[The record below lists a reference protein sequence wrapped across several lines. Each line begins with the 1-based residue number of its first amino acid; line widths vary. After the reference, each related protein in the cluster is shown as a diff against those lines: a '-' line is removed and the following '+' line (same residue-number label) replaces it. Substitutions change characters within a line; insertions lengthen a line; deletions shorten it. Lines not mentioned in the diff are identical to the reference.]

1 MIRKPKTGSGCGTGC
16 LSLLIIMVLAVAGSY
31 FLIRDRL
38 ASLEEIE
45 ESSNQLELIYGSIY
59 EFTPGLD
66 TKYNLERTARFLQAR
81 SIIKDEIDEL
91 ENGLSDIQLEIDD
104 IKDDTSLWDVFTLI
118 KSGFGLIPEIVRYYK
133 ARNNALM
140 EVQMGLG
147 EYLYIYTNAYF
158 VLLKKS
164 PSDGPKFRIEG
175 EGDNQSDKYGDEV
188 FELRYDKI
196 SKKINRL
203 AREHLTNL
211 KFQLDKTDP
220 SNKYLRI
227 IEEEIIKL
235 NSNRNLIPWMDSIP
249 EFVNQQFNNYS
260 VELDSSY
267 KLLLNPLEM
276 TDTKN

>member
-1 MIRKPKTGSGCGTGC
+1 MIKNPKTGSGCGTGC
-16 LSLLIIMVLAVAGSY
+16 LSLLIIMVLIVAGSY
-31 FLIRDRL
+31 FFIKDRL
-38 ASLEEIE
+38 DSLEEIE
-45 ESSNQLELIYGSIY
+45 ESSNQLESVYGSIY
-59 EFTPGLD
+59 EFTPDLD
-66 TKYNLERTARFLQAR
+66 TEHNLERTARFLQAR

-104 IKDDTSLWDVFTLI
+104 IEDDASLWDVFTLI

-158 VLLKKS
+158 VVLKKS

-175 EGDNQSDKYGDEV
+175 EGNNQSERYGDEV
-188 FELRYDKI
+188 FELRHDRV

-203 AREHLTNL
+203 AREHLANL
-211 KFQLDKTDP
+211 KLQLDKTDP
-220 SNKYLRI
+220 SNKYLQL
-227 IEEEIIKL
+227 IEEEILKL
-235 NSNRNLIPWMDSIP
+235 NSNRNLLPWMDSKP
-249 EFVNQQFNNYS
+249 EFVSLQFNSYS